1 MDKFSAEEINLM
13 CIYDTSSRQNL
24 RADLILGLNDIR
36 DPEMREVFESSIEKL
51 EAISDDEF
59 SEMRFH
65 IAEEY
70 LEEESGI
77 GE

>member
-24 RADLILGLNDIR
+24 LADLITGLNDIY
-36 DPEMREVFESSIEKL
+36 DPDMREVFESSIEKL
-51 EAISDDEF
+51 EAISDDTFAGIHFQIADEF
-59 SEMRFH
+59 
-65 IAEEY
+65 
-70 LEEESGI
+70 LEEDAEF